1 MAAEWTV
8 VLRFEDYE
16 IPNEEE
22 FERQMEDDWSC
33 IVIDIESEDV

>member
-8 VLRFEDYE
+8 VLRFEDHE
-16 IPNEEE
+16 IPSEEQ

-33 IVIDIESEDV
+33 IVLEIESEDV